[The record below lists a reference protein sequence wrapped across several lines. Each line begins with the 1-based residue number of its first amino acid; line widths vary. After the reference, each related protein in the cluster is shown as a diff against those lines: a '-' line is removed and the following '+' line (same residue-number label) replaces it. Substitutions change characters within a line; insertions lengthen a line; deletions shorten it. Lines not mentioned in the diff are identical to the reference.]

1 MNNKGQSLVVFVLV
15 LPLIILIIA
24 GIMEVGRLYLTK
36 TEYENNIIETINFGL
51 DNLDKDN
58 VKEKMMTLLD
68 ENISGTK
75 NIQITNGT
83 IEVHVTNNVEGMFTK
98 IFKSYYD
105 INLRYKGYIVDGNKK
120 IVKG

>member
-75 NIQITNGT
+75 NIQITN
-83 IEVHVTNNVEGMFTK
+83 IAF
-98 IFKSYYD
+98 
-105 INLRYKGYIVDGNKK
+105 YIKEIGN
-120 IVKG
+120 

>member
-83 IEVHVTNNVEGMFTK
+83 IDVHVTNNVEGMFTK
-98 IFKSYYD
+98 MIKSIINKIFTQS
-105 INLRYKGYIVDGNKK
+105 INVTTTS
-120 IVKG
+120 